1 VTLIR
6 RVAFLSLHTSPMEQP
21 GSGDAG
27 GMNVYIRALASA
39 LAATGVEVEV
49 FTRSTAA
56 GQPAVEHPDPG
67 VCVHNVISGPPRKLP
82 KEELPELLHS
92 MVAEI
97 ERIRQRQPHGRY
109 DVIHSHYW
117 VSGIAGLELSKM
129 WGVPLVHTMHTMAKV
144 KNLLLHSGEKPEP
157 RRREDGEHRI
167 VQGASRLIANTS
179 AEAAELV
186 SHYNADFDH
195 IDVAPPGV
203 DLTVF
208 TPAFRGRSRVEH
220 GVAPGKFH
228 LLFAGRIQ
236 RLKGPQILLQA
247 ATLLRQRRPDI
258 DLQITILGALSGA
271 NVFDMKALISAA
283 GMDDVVTH
291 HPPVKALELASW
303 FRAADVVVMPSYSES
318 FGLVALEAQACGT
331 PVVATRVGGLSRA
344 IFHGRTGL
352 LVEGHKAADWADVL
366 EALYDD
372 PETRKDM
379 GLAAAL
385 HAESFGWQRTAAI
398 TLESYHAAVD
408 QHLETQRI
416 PVGHTP

>member
-1 VTLIR
+1 
-6 RVAFLSLHTSPMEQP
+6 MEQP

-27 GMNVYIRALASA
+27 GMNVYVRGLASA
-39 LAATGVEVEV
+39 LAASGVEVEI
-49 FTRSTAA
+49 FTRSTSA

-117 VSGIAGLELSKM
+117 VSGVAGLELSRL

-144 KNLLLHSGEKPEP
+144 KNLLLHPGEKPEP

-167 VQGASRLIANTS
+167 VDGAARVIANTS

-208 TPAFRGRSRVEH
+208 TPAFRTRSRAQL
-220 GVAPGKFH
+220 GVPAGKFH

-236 RLKGPQILLQA
+236 RLKGPQILIQA
-247 ATLLRQRRPDI
+247 AALLRSRRPDI
-258 DLQITILGALSGA
+258 DLQVTILGALSGA
-271 NVFDMKALISAA
+271 KDFDLKSLISAA

-291 HPPVKALELASW
+291 HPPVNAPDLAGW
-303 FRAADVVVMPSYSES
+303 FRSADVVVMPSYSES

-344 IFHGRTGL
+344 IFDGRTGL
-352 LVEGHKAADWADVL
+352 LVEGHKPADWADVL

-372 PETRKDM
+372 PATRKDM

-385 HAESFGWQRTAAI
+385 HAENFGWQRTAAI

-408 QHLETQRI
+408 QYIDSHRI
-416 PVGHTP
+416 PGGHTP